1 MISVILPNYNHA
13 PYLKERIDSILNQ
26 SYQDFELIILDDN
39 STDNSKD
46 IIELYKD
53 NNKVSQILYNTQNS
67 GSLFSQWNKGV
78 DLAKGEYIWIA
89 ESDDVSHPLFLET
102 VISSLLNDER
112 IVLSYCQSI
121 EIDKDSKFQKDLIG
135 VTDSFVKTKQ
145 FHSSFQMD
153 GEEYTLKYF
162 LNRNIILNTS
172 AAVFRKD
179 AYIKA
184 GKAST
189 LISYAGDWLMWLQ
202 ILTLGKVAYS
212 HLRYNYYRRHHLSLV
227 VQTLSSKE
235 RDFSYKYDILMRLQ
249 FLAFLTNND
258 GSKELISALKHYIAS
273 DALMESRYHLT
284 RKEFGKMI
292 KYLGTAFKYSN
303 SKIWFIKRLLNF
315 ISKK

>member
-1 MISVILPNYNHA
+1 MVSIILPNYNHA

-39 STDNSKD
+39 SADNSREV
-46 IIELYKD
+46 IESYRD
-53 NNKVSQILYNTQNS
+53 NSKVSQIIYNSKNS

-102 VISSLLNDER
+102 VINNLLKDED

-135 VTDSFVKTKQ
+135 VTDSFVNTKL
-145 FHSSFQMD
+145 FHSSFVMN

-172 AAVFRKD
+172 AVVFRKG
-179 AYIKA
+179 AYIKT

-189 LISYAGDWLMWLQ
+189 EISYAGDWLMWLQ
-202 ILTLGKVAYS
+202 MLTLGKVAYS

-227 VQTLSSKE
+227 VQTLSNKK
-235 RDFSYKYDILMRLQ
+235 RNFSYKYDIIMR
-249 FLAFLTNND
+249 LAFLRYLRSVD
-258 GSKELISALKHYIAS
+258 GSNQLINDLKQYIAS
-273 DALMESRYHLT
+273 DALMEARYHLS
-284 RKEFGKMI
+284 RKEITKSV
-292 KYLGTAFKYSN
+292 KYLGMAFKYSN
-303 SKIWFIKRLLNF
+303 SKSWFIRRLFNF